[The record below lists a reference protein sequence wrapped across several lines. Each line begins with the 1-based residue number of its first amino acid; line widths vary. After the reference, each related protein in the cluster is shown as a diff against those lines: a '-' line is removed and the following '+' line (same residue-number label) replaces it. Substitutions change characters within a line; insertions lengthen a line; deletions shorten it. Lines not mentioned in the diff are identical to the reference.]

1 MSIQPKININLEEI
15 NTKKQRLELVKAEL
29 KNEFIGIDY
38 IIEELVDYIQ
48 IWYLMPEILTR
59 PIIVNLWGMTGVGK
73 TDLIRKL
80 VSKLE
85 YQDRFVEVELSN
97 GESTWNSTVS
107 SILETNGIND
117 AKPAIIL
124 FDEIQRFYT
133 IDSEGKPLLN
143 TRFQDFWELLSD
155 GKLAKRDAK
164 ESIDDY
170 LQRYLYAAMQRQ
182 KRKQKLKDAP
192 PMPPDPTNPMGGGL
206 TEDEEATVGV
216 WEAQSLKKIFD
227 LKESVAEIA
236 EMREE
241 DVLMMMQQTREKKKV
256 YEPIN
261 HSKSLIIISG
271 NLDEAYSMANE
282 TGETDIEADIFR
294 AYTEKITIVDIKNAL
309 SRKFKP
315 EQVARFGNI
324 HLIYKSLRKTDFEK
338 LIAEELR
345 KIVKKNKEH
354 FGVDIEITTNLNQ
367 LIYQNG
373 VFPVQGV
380 RPVFSSITDIVEA
393 NLSKLLFEAFMGN
406 LMHIAMDYDF
416 DRKKIVADLAGKKV
430 VELDYTGKIDQIRQD
445 NSPDMIASIAVH
457 EAGHAIVYG
466 ILLGLAPLQLKSRVA
481 SRYAQGFSF
490 PHLIHLSKE
499 NIVSKIIIFLAG
511 GIAEEIVFGEDKATV
526 SRSFDREEATS
537 LIMEYIRKYGFD
549 KNFQAWYA
557 HSGPYSMDLSVT
569 DWAIERMMRDL
580 AKEARELLENNLSF
594 LISLSKELAQKGS
607 LKPIEVV
614 KIAEGFGH
622 KFEVKEENYL
632 HLAGYEKLLEEF
644 KQG

>member
-1 MSIQPKININLEEI
+1 MSIQPKIHINLKEI
-15 NTKKQRLELVKAEL
+15 NTKKQRLEKIKIEL
-29 KNEFIGIDY
+29 KREFIGIDY

-97 GESTWNSTVS
+97 GESTWNSSVS
-107 SILETNGIND
+107 SILETNGINN
-117 AKPAIIL
+117 AKPAIVL

-192 PMPPDPTNPMGGGL
+192 SMPPDPLNSMGVISS
-206 TEDEEATVGV
+206 EDEEATVGV

-227 LKESVAEIA
+227 LKESVNEIA

-261 HSKSLIIISG
+261 HAKTLIIISG

-324 HLIYKSLRKTDFEK
+324 HLIYKSLRKIDFEH
-338 LIAEELR
+338 LIQEELL
-345 KIVKKNKEH
+345 KIIKKNKEH
-354 FGVDIEITTNLNQ
+354 FGVDIEISQNFNQ

-416 DRKKIVADLAGKKV
+416 DKKKIVAQLAGKRTI
-430 VELDYTGKIDQIRQD
+430 ELDYVGKIDQIRRD
-445 NSPDMIASIAVH
+445 NSPDMVANIAVH
-457 EAGHAIVYG
+457 ESGHAIVYG

-499 NIVSKIIIFLAG
+499 NIINKIKVFLAG
-511 GIAEEIVFGEDKATV
+511 GIAEEIVFGEEKATI

-537 LIMEYIRKYGFD
+537 MIMEYIRKYGFD
-549 KNFQAWYA
+549 KNFQAYYA

-569 DWAIERMMRDL
+569 DWAIERMIRDL
-580 AKEARELLENNLSF
+580 TKETQEILEKNKEF
-594 LISLSKELAQKGS
+594 LVFLSKELAKKGS
-607 LKPIEVV
+607 LKPMEVV
-614 KIAEGFGH
+614 PIALQFGH
-622 KFEVKEENYL
+622 TFEVREESYL
-632 HLAGYEKLLEEF
+632 HLAEYEELLNE
-644 KQG
+644 Q

>member
-1 MSIQPKININLEEI
+1 MSIQPKVNINLEEI
-15 NTKKQRLELVKAEL
+15 NTKKQRLETIKKEL
-29 KNEFIGIDY
+29 KREFIGIDY

-97 GESTWNSTVS
+97 GESTWNSNVS

-117 AKPAIIL
+117 AKPAIVL

-192 PMPPDPTNPMGGGL
+192 PMPPDPMNPMGGNFD
-206 TEDEEATVGV
+206 EEEATVGV

-261 HSKSLIIISG
+261 HAKTLIIISG

-324 HLIYKSLRKTDFEK
+324 HLIYKSLRKGDFEN
-338 LIAEELR
+338 LIKDEIL

-354 FGVDIEITTNLNQ
+354 FGVDIEISSNLNQ

-416 DRKKIVADLAGKKV
+416 DRKKIVAQLAGKKTI
-430 VELDYTGKIDQIRQD
+430 ELDYVGKIDQIRQD
-445 NSPDMIASIAVH
+445 NSPDMVANIAVH
-457 EAGHAIVYG
+457 ESGHAIAYG

-499 NIVSKIIIFLAG
+499 NIINKIKIFLAG
-511 GIAEEIVFGEDKATV
+511 GIAEEMIFGEEKATI

-537 LIMEYIRKYGFD
+537 MIMEYIRKYGFD
-549 KNFQAWYA
+549 KNYQAYYA

-569 DWAIERMMRDL
+569 DWAIERMIRDL
-580 AKEARELLENNLSF
+580 TNETKELLEKNQDF
-594 LISLSKELAQKGS
+594 LVFLSKELAHKGS
-607 LKPIEVV
+607 LKPMEVV
-614 KIAEGFGH
+614 KIAEQFGH

-632 HLAGYEKLLEEF
+632 HLANYEGILN
-644 KQG
+644 QS

>member
-1 MSIQPKININLEEI
+1 MSIQPKIHINLKEI
-15 NTKKQRLELVKAEL
+15 NTKKQRLEKIKIEL
-29 KNEFIGIDY
+29 KREFIGIDY

-97 GESTWNSTVS
+97 GESTWNSSVS
-107 SILETNGIND
+107 SILETNGINN
-117 AKPAIIL
+117 AKPAIVL

-192 PMPPDPTNPMGGGL
+192 SMPPDPLNPMGVISS
-206 TEDEEATVGV
+206 EDDEATVGV

-227 LKESVAEIA
+227 LKESVNEIA

-261 HSKSLIIISG
+261 HAKTLIIISG

-324 HLIYKSLRKTDFEK
+324 HLIYKSLRKVDFEH
-338 LIAEELR
+338 LIQEELV
-345 KIVKKNKEH
+345 KICKKNKEH
-354 FGVDIEITTNLNQ
+354 FGVDIEISQNFNQ

-416 DRKKIVADLAGKKV
+416 EKKKIVAQLAGKRTI
-430 VELDYTGKIDQIRQD
+430 ELDYVGKIDQIRQD

-457 EAGHAIVYG
+457 ESGHAITYG

-490 PHLIHLSKE
+490 PHSIHLSKE
-499 NIVSKIIIFLAG
+499 NIVSKIKIYLAG
-511 GIAEEIVFGEDKATV
+511 GIAEEIIFGEDKATV

-537 LIMEYIRKYGFD
+537 MVMEYIRKYGFD

-557 HSGPYSMDLSVT
+557 HSGPYSMELSVT
-569 DWAIERMMRDL
+569 DWAIEKMIRDL
-580 AKEARELLENNLSF
+580 AKEARELLEANKDF
-594 LISLSKELAQKGS
+594 LIYLSKELAQKGS
-607 LKPIEVV
+607 LKPLEVV
-614 KIAEGFGH
+614 LIAHKFGH
-622 KFEVKEENYL
+622 TFEVKEENYL
-632 HLAGYEKLLEEF
+632 HLAGYEGLLNEL
-644 KQG
+644 

>member
-15 NTKKQRLELVKAEL
+15 NTKKQRLENIKIEL
-29 KNEFIGIDY
+29 KREFIGIDY

-80 VSKLE
+80 VSKLD

-97 GESTWNSTVS
+97 GESTWNSNVS
-107 SILETNGIND
+107 SILETNGINN
-117 AKPAIIL
+117 AKPAIVL

-182 KRKQKLKDAP
+182 KRRQKLKDAP
-192 PMPPDPTNPMGGGL
+192 PMPPDPTNPMAGNYSD
-206 TEDEEATVGV
+206 EEEATVGV

-227 LKESVAEIA
+227 LKETVNEIA

-261 HSKSLIIISG
+261 HSKTLIIISG

-324 HLIYKSLRKTDFEK
+324 HLIYKSLRKVDFEA
-338 LIAEELR
+338 LISEELV

-354 FGVDIEITTNLNQ
+354 FGVDIEITKNLNQ

-416 DRKKIVADLAGKKV
+416 EKKKIIAQLAGKRTI
-430 VELDYTGKIDQIRQD
+430 ELDYVGKIDQIRQD
-445 NSPDMIASIAVH
+445 NSPDMVANIAVH
-457 EAGHAIVYG
+457 ESGHAIVYG

-499 NIVSKIIIFLAG
+499 NIISKIKIFLAG
-511 GIAEEIVFGEDKATV
+511 GIAEEIVFGEEKATI

-537 LIMEYIRKYGFD
+537 MIMEYIRKYGFD
-549 KNFQAWYA
+549 KNFQAYYA
-557 HSGPYSMDLSVT
+557 HSGPYSMELSVT
-569 DWAIERMMRDL
+569 DWAIEKMIRDL
-580 AKEARELLENNLSF
+580 VKETRELLEENQDF
-594 LISLSKELAQKGS
+594 LIALSKELAQKGS
-607 LKPIEVV
+607 LKPLEVV
-614 KIAEGFGH
+614 LIAHKFGH
-622 KFEVKEENYL
+622 TFEVKEENYL
-632 HLAGYEKLLEEF
+632 HLAGYEGLLNE
-644 KQG
+644 Q

>member
-338 LIAEELR
+338 LIAEEIR
-345 KIVKKNKEH
+345 KIIKKNKEH

-416 DRKKIVADLAGKKV
+416 DRKKIVADLAGKKTI
-430 VELDYTGKIDQIRQD
+430 ELDYTGKIDQIRQD

-511 GIAEEIVFGEDKATV
+511 GIAEEIVFGEEKATV

-580 AKEARELLENNLSF
+580 AKEARELLENNLDF
-594 LISLSKELAQKGS
+594 LIGLSKELAQKGS

-614 KIAEGFGH
+614 KIAESFGH

-644 KQG
+644 K

>member
-15 NTKKQRLELVKAEL
+15 NTKKQRLENIKTEL
-29 KNEFIGIDY
+29 KREFIGIDY

-97 GESTWNSTVS
+97 GESTWNSNVS
-107 SILETNGIND
+107 SILEANGVNN
-117 AKPAIIL
+117 AEPAIVL

-170 LQRYLYAAMQRQ
+170 LQRYLYAAVQRQ
-182 KRKQKLKDAP
+182 KRKQKLRDAP
-192 PMPPDPTNPMGGGL
+192 PMPTDSVNPLGENYAE
-206 TEDEEATVGV
+206 EDEARVGV

-227 LKESVAEIA
+227 LKESVNEIA
-236 EMREE
+236 EMQEE
-241 DVLMMMQQTREKKKV
+241 DVLMMMQQTRERKKV

-261 HSKSLIIISG
+261 HSKTLIIISG

-324 HLIYKSLRKTDFEK
+324 HLIYKSLRKVDFEH
-338 LIAEELR
+338 LIAEELL
-345 KIVKKNKEH
+345 KITKKNKEH
-354 FGVDIEITTNLNQ
+354 FGVDVEISKNLNQ

-380 RPVFSSITDIVEA
+380 RPVFSSITDIIEA
-393 NLSKLLFEAFMGN
+393 NLSKLLFEAFMGS
-406 LMHIAMDYDF
+406 LMYITMDYDF
-416 DRKKIVADLAGKKV
+416 EKKKIVAQLAGKRTI
-430 VELDYTGKIDQIRQD
+430 ELDYIGKIDQIRQN
-445 NSPDMIASIAVH
+445 NSPDMVANIAVH
-457 EAGHAIVYG
+457 ESGHAIVYG

-499 NIVSKIIIFLAG
+499 NIINKIKIFLAG
-511 GIAEEIVFGEDKATV
+511 GIAEELVFGEDKATI

-537 LIMEYIRKYGFD
+537 MIIEYIRKYGFD
-549 KNFQAWYA
+549 KNFQAYYA
-557 HSGPYSMDLSVT
+557 HSGPYSMELSVT
-569 DWAIERMMRDL
+569 DWAIERMIRDL
-580 AKEARELLENNLSF
+580 SKETRELLEKNQEF
-594 LISLSKELAQKGS
+594 LVTLSKELARRGS
-607 LKPIEVV
+607 LKPLEVV
-614 KIAEGFGH
+614 LIAHKFGH
-622 KFEVKEENYL
+622 TFEVKEENYL
-632 HLAGYEKLLEEF
+632 HLAGYEGLLNE
-644 KQG
+644 Q

>member
-15 NTKKQRLELVKAEL
+15 NTKKQRLESIKIEL

-38 IIEELVDYIQ
+38 IIDELVNYIQ

-80 VSKLE
+80 VSKLN

-97 GESTWNSTVS
+97 GESTWNSSVS
-107 SILETNGIND
+107 SILETNGINN
-117 AKPAIIL
+117 AKPAIVL

-192 PMPPDPTNPMGGGL
+192 PMPPDPTNPMG
-206 TEDEEATVGV
+206 TNFSEDEEATVGV

-227 LKESVAEIA
+227 LKESVNEIA

-261 HSKSLIIISG
+261 HAKTLIIISG

-324 HLIYKSLRKTDFEK
+324 HLIYKSLRKVDFES
-338 LIAEELR
+338 LITEELV

-354 FGVDIEITTNLNQ
+354 FGVDIEITKNLNQ

-380 RPVFSSITDIVEA
+380 RPVFSSITDIIEA

-416 DRKKIVADLAGKKV
+416 ERKKIVAQLAGKRTI
-430 VELDYTGKIDQIRQD
+430 ELDYVGKIDQIRQD
-445 NSPDMIASIAVH
+445 NSPDMVANIAVH
-457 EAGHAIVYG
+457 ESGHAIVYG

-499 NIVSKIIIFLAG
+499 NIVNKIKIFLAG
-511 GIAEEIVFGEDKATV
+511 GIAEEIVFGEEKATI

-537 LIMEYIRKYGFD
+537 MIMEYIRKYGFD
-549 KNFQAWYA
+549 KNFQAYYA

-569 DWAIERMMRDL
+569 DWAIERMIRDL
-580 AKEARELLENNLSF
+580 SKETRELLEKNQDF
-594 LISLSKELAQKGS
+594 LISLAKELARKGS
-607 LKPIEVV
+607 LKPLEVV
-614 KIAEGFGH
+614 LIAHNFGH
-622 KFEVKEENYL
+622 TFEVKEENYL
-632 HLAGYEKLLEEF
+632 HLAGYENILNDHK
-644 KQG
+644 